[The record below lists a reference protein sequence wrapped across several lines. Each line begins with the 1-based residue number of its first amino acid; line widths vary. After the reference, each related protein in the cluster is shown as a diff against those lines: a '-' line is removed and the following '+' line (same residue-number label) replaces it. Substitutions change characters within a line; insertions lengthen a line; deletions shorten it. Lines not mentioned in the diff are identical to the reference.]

1 MLEGLRSP
9 NIHTPQNLSEF
20 SSIIQHYPT
29 SSFWAGG
36 TYIMSR
42 KFSYPSNATNEE
54 IIYLGSIE
62 ELRRFQRNDRVAEF
76 GSMVSL
82 YELITTGKTILPKIL
97 VDTIQSF
104 GGNIATGRITIGGS
118 LATRDFRSSLPGTL
132 NLFDASCEV
141 RYMKKKRM
149 HSKWFS
155 LMQIYDKSGRLNL
168 PANAL
173 ISRIR
178 INLAEKSFQKFLV
191 RGEFFPHSDNAV
203 SLAVTGNLDQD
214 NFNDARLSLTY
225 PDYGFI
231 SNHDLDNTLSSARFP
246 LDQSE
251 SRSVEEAILEIASA
265 TFPHLSQLQKIR
277 TRGLV
282 REMLNELNIN
292 ALTTTS
298 IEDTS
303 SNI

>member
-20 SSIIQHYPT
+20 SSIIQHYPN

-42 KFSYPSNATNEE
+42 KFSYPSSATNEE

-141 RYMKKKRM
+141 RYMKKKR
-149 HSKWFS
+149 
-155 LMQIYDKSGRLNL
+155 
-168 PANAL
+168 
-173 ISRIR
+173 
-178 INLAEKSFQKFLV
+178 
-191 RGEFFPHSDNAV
+191 
-203 SLAVTGNLDQD
+203 
-214 NFNDARLSLTY
+214 
-225 PDYGFI
+225 
-231 SNHDLDNTLSSARFP
+231 
-246 LDQSE
+246 
-251 SRSVEEAILEIASA
+251 IL
-265 TFPHLSQLQKIR
+265 Q
-277 TRGLV
+277 
-282 REMLNELNIN
+282 
-292 ALTTTS
+292 
-298 IEDTS
+298 
-303 SNI
+303 